1 MLLLTLVQ
9 WILILIERTA
19 APIPYHMS
27 VVTSTTT
34 TNDITTTFTMTNIS
48 TLTHYLSPVS
58 LLVTLLLLL
67 IRTSVHNRARCTFV
81 IVVGGGCGGGSTL
94 VTAFGTFVVGI
105 TRRGR
110 TPRWRRH
117 WWRVMAIWNRLS
129 VAELGRR

>member
-1 MLLLTLVQ
+1 MLLLLTLVQ

-19 APIPYHMS
+19 VPILYHMS

-48 TLTHYLSPVS
+48 TFTHDLSPAS

-67 IRTSVHNRARCTFV
+67 IRTSVHSRARCTFV
-81 IVVGGGCGGGSTL
+81 TVVGGGGGGGGGGGSTL

-110 TPRWRRH
+110 TPRRGRH
-117 WWRVMAIWNRLS
+117 WWHVMAVWN
-129 VAELGRR
+129 